1 MDRKNVFINDVEVPD
16 IVQQKAEA
24 AFSQIRKEKV
34 EKMDKNVVQIS
45 EKNKKNKKKIKS
57 NMWRKAVTAVAACA
71 VLATAIGLG
80 DFYPIKNQTVEK
92 ETEKIT
98 DFAMN
103 TNPFVLT
110 VQAAGLEGEDY
121 RELES
126 GKPIALDINSS
137 DWVLSGSEDGSC
149 SYCINLPL
157 SCEGEGITDITYR
170 INKGAFQVVEKEG
183 SGIISEGK
191 EDVEELN
198 VGQIGG
204 AYDEEN
210 SGEELYPVSVKY
222 YSEFTLDY
230 DKQSSET
237 TWINMCNEAMISDM
251 NLIWGEDSTKE
262 DWLKG
267 YQELVE
273 GTFITCMV
281 HFEDGT
287 SHIAKLKAGTVLT
300 TAKEAGF
307 DRPEDADV
315 EEVYFTLERI
325 E

>member
-1 MDRKNVFINDVEVPD
+1 MDQRNVFINDIEIPD
-16 IVQQKAEA
+16 IVQQKADY

-34 EKMDKNVVQIS
+34 EKMNKNIVQIS
-45 EKNKKNKKKIKS
+45 TKNKNNTKALKAKVWK
-57 NMWRKAVTAVAACA
+57 KAVTAVAACA
-71 VLATAIGLG
+71 VLVTAIGLS
-80 DFYPIKNQTVEK
+80 DFYHTSNRAAENEAEQTA
-92 ETEKIT
+92 

-110 VQAAGLEGEDY
+110 VQAAGLEGNDY

-126 GKPIALDINSS
+126 GKPVAIDINAGG
-137 DWVLSGSEDGSC
+137 WVLSGSEDGSC

-157 SCEGEGITDITYR
+157 SCEGEGITGITYQV
-170 INKGAFQVVEKEG
+170 NKGAFQVVEKEDD
-183 SGIISEGK
+183 GIIIEGK
-191 EDVEELN
+191 ETRELN
-198 VGQIGG
+198 AGQIGG

-230 DKQSSET
+230 EKQSSET
-237 TWINMCNEAMISDM
+237 TWINMCNEVMISDM

-262 DWLKG
+262 DWVKG

-273 GTFITCMV
+273 GTIITCTV

-287 SHIAKLKAGTVLT
+287 SQIAELEAGTVLT
-300 TAKEAGF
+300 TAEEAGF

-315 EEVYFTLERI
+315 EEVYFTFERMK
-325 E
+325 